1 MPRIFPVLAV
11 IAIVCLGAAFV
22 SWRVLSARKEPPL
35 VHTITERQ
43 PQTANAATA
52 AIPDPGWEGV
62 TVPDFVLV
70 DQDGREVT
78 QSVLDGRVTLV
89 DYFFSDCPFV
99 CPGLTAAMLRLSDAL
114 EGTDVQFLSV
124 SVNPTRDTPQR
135 LKEYGSRYGADFSR
149 WRFLTGD
156 PATVE
161 RMVRDGLGFELRD
174 DPERPIDLGGGE
186 TMINIVH
193 PSHIVLIGPKREILG
208 IYLFQFEEQLEMAEA
223 RARVLAESLRSRR

>member
-1 MPRIFPVLAV
+1 MPRILPVLALL
-11 IAIVCLGAAFV
+11 AIVCLGVAIA
-22 SWRVLSARKEPPL
+22 SWRVLSAGKTTPQI
-35 VHTITERQ
+35 HNITER
-43 PQTANAATA
+43 PQQSADAATA
-52 AIPDPGWEGV
+52 GIPDPGWEGV

-70 DQDGREVT
+70 DQDGRQVT
-78 QSVLDGRVTLV
+78 QAALDGRVTLM

-124 SVNPTRDTPQR
+124 SVNPARDTPER
-135 LKEYGSRYGADFSR
+135 LKDYGSRYGADFSR

-156 PATVE
+156 PATVDT
-161 RMVRDGLGFELRD
+161 MVRDGLGFELRD

-193 PSHIVLIGPKREILG
+193 PSHIVLVGPKREILG